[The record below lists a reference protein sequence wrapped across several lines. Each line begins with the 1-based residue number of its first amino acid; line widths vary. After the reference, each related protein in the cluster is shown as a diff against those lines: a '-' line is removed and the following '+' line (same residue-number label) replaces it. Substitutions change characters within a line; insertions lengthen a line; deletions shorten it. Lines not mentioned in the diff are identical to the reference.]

1 MLAKAA
7 ILGATKREAVQ
18 CRIEREVLAKC
29 ESHFVIPLQ
38 YAFQTSKAAF
48 LVLDVAHGGDLKNF
62 LSSFEGDKM
71 PELTAAFY
79 TAEIYMALHHLHQ
92 HHIIYRDL
100 KPENV
105 LMDKDGHCLLTD
117 MGLCAEFEGS
127 NLLST
132 EHMPDEGDFKAETL
146 DDGKN
151 NEDGGGGL
159 NEKLGAVGT
168 VGYRAPELLNSSKI
182 VKGGKGGY
190 GISVDFWALG
200 VTVYRMVVGDKPFT
214 LGKALRKSL
223 EQLELEAQEAEVTFP
238 DGIVSENC
246 QLFIKGLL
254 QRNVEDRLGCSTDK
268 SVPQHPWLKDQNW
281 AGMERMEIAPPTKP
295 KLYVDPNGVCVC
307 VFCWSFFL
315 SSISIVFD
323 YGTHSLRLL
332 ASI

>member
-29 ESHFVIPLQ
+29 DSPFVIPLQ

-71 PELTAAFY
+71 PEDIATFY

-105 LMDKDGHCLLTD
+105 LMDQAGHCLLTD

-132 EHMPDEGDFKAETL
+132 ENMPDEGDFKAETVE
-146 DDGKN
+146 DGKN
-151 NEDGGGGL
+151 NDEGGGL

-168 VGYRAPELLNSSKI
+168 VGYRAPELLNSSKNAA
-182 VKGGKGGY
+182 KGGKGGY

-200 VTVYRMVVGDKPFT
+200 VTVYRMVVGDKPFV
-214 LGKALRKSL
+214 LGKTLRKSL
-223 EQLELEAQEAEVTFP
+223 EQLELEAQEEEVKFP
-238 DGIVSENC
+238 DDISETC
-246 QLFIKGLL
+246 RQFIKGLL
-254 QRNVEDRLGCSTDK
+254 QKNVEDRLGCSAEK
-268 SVPQHPWLKDQNW
+268 SIPHHPWLKEQNW
-281 AGMERMEIAPPTKP
+281 ASMERKEIIPPTKP
-295 KLYVDPNGVCVC
+295 KLYVDPNGCVC
-307 VFCWSFFL
+307 RTFSILHIDNNKKNGTL
-315 SSISIVFD
+315 SI
-323 YGTHSLRLL
+323 THFMMS
-332 ASI
+332 SS